1 MRSRWT
7 EIVIHFAVWLALIF
21 IPLFLQLED
30 NAINMRMMSR
40 VWVMLLCV
48 MVTFYSNYLWGIDRL
63 LLKRHYILFIVFNLL
78 IFMLTRSFDMV
89 FNSLFDIAASNKPRH
104 MPTAGMRSVFVY
116 NDIIFFALGVGAS
129 LGLSYAKRLSHS
141 EMERKRLETEKLESE
156 ISLLKYQMQPHFF
169 FNTLNNIYSLI
180 GKSPAEAQK
189 AVHTLSKMMR
199 YILYENTP
207 ETISLRKE
215 IEFMQNYS
223 QLMRLR
229 VNEDV
234 RVELNFPDTP
244 TDIAVPPLLF
254 IPLLENAFK
263 HGTAGIGQHF
273 ITCQM
278 HLDDQQLEFIVEN
291 SISPRPDEDRSRSGI
306 GIANLRKRLEIL
318 FGQGYV
324 FTAEPNNEHTVF
336 TSRLVIPI
344 KQ

>member
-63 LLKRHYILFIVFNLL
+63 LLKRQYVLFIVFNLL
-78 IFMLTRSFDMV
+78 IFMLTRSFDMI
-89 FNSLFDIAASNKPRH
+89 FNNLFDIAANNKPH
-104 MPTAGMRSVFVY
+104 HAPSAGMRSVFVY

-207 ETISLRKE
+207 ETISLSKE

-229 VNEDV
+229 MNEDV
-234 RVELNFPDTP
+234 RFELTLPDTA

-263 HGTAGIGQHF
+263 HGTAGVGQHF
-273 ITCQM
+273 ITCRM
-278 HLDDQQLEFIVEN
+278 LLDEKHLEFVVEN
-291 SISPRPDEDRSRSGI
+291 SMTDKPDEDRSRSGI

-318 FGQGYV
+318 FGTNYV
-324 FTAEPNNEHTVF
+324 FTAEPNSEHSIF

-344 KQ
+344 AR